1 MTPHDD
7 YPSHEQTFAAAE
19 SRIELAQQ
27 LLARAEPVVEGDA
40 AWLYL
45 TKTRHLPADT
55 VRAALPELRLITP
68 LIEGRAASDYG
79 VASLLRDRDG
89 EISGL
94 QLAFVDVTGAPSAK
108 APKRQT
114 YALREHGVRDGTF
127 RAGGGPGDV
136 AYICEGYLEKPLAVA
151 ALGIGPVYG
160 AGGRAILGCAPP
172 PEPEVVLVTDR
183 RPDDTVVDLKTG
195 LTAADLHDRDYKRA
209 ADLLLLAG
217 KAVSVTPD
225 PPICAHG
232 CKDADD
238 VLVKHGPIL
247 LEEWIRRAQ
256 PVGSLSLDGEARRIA
271 RIADP
276 LERDRETTAAAKRL
290 KVRVG
295 VLREAVRRYHDGGAD
310 RPTED
315 LAPGSAMVFEDLAPA
330 AERQDGARLLDDVAD
345 AIRRHAFLDQ
355 SDRVKCVLWTVH
367 GHRRFLGNTTVL
379 PRLVITAASP
389 DSGKSTLAVTI
400 QCLSDIAE
408 HMVSPT
414 PANIFRTIEALNC
427 ACLLDEADAWYP
439 RNEALREIVNA
450 GFTVEGATV
459 LRVEDVGRGAKRV
472 LEPRRFSVFA
482 PIAVIGNNLERVL
495 AWTILSRALIVRMRP
510 ARVREVAEDIFGNRE
525 AVARLRILAGRIK
538 RWVADSELAL
548 SVADPGNARGR
559 DQPSEADLAA
569 DARDCRQGWRELAEA
584 GARGT
589 RGRSSAGTRS
599 GPRRAAAARYPRCH
613 RGSWPDGR

>member
-1 MTPHDD
+1 M
-7 YPSHEQTFAAAE
+7 
-19 SRIELAQQ
+19 
-27 LLARAEPVVEGDA
+27 
-40 AWLYL
+40 
-45 TKTRHLPADT
+45 
-55 VRAALPELRLITP
+55 
-68 LIEGRAASDYG
+68 
-79 VASLLRDRDG
+79 
-89 EISGL
+89 
-94 QLAFVDVTGAPSAK
+94 
-108 APKRQT
+108 
-114 YALREHGVRDGTF
+114 
-127 RAGGGPGDV
+127 
-136 AYICEGYLEKPLAVA
+136 
-151 ALGIGPVYG
+151 
-160 AGGRAILGCAPP
+160 
-172 PEPEVVLVTDR
+172 VLVTDR

-209 ADLLLLAG
+209 ADLLAG

-232 CKDADD
+232 CKMRTTSWSSTA
-238 VLVKHGPIL
+238 IL

-256 PVGSLSLDGEARRIA
+256 PVDSLSLDGEARRIA

-295 VLREAVRRYHDGGAD
+295 VLREAVRRYRDGGAD
-310 RPTED
+310 RPTETWRPAQRWCSRTWPRR
-315 LAPGSAMVFEDLAPA
+315 LSARTAPGCSTTWPTLS
-330 AERQDGARLLDDVAD
+330 DGMLSWT
-345 AIRRHAFLDQ
+345 RRPG
-355 SDRVKCVLWTVH
+355 KCVLWTVH

-510 ARVREVAEDIFGNRE
+510 ACVREVAEDIFGNRRRSPGCASWRGGSSWWE
-525 AVARLRILAGRIK
+525 PRAG
-538 RWVADSELAL
+538 AL
-548 SVADPGNARGR
+548 GRHPGNAGGR

-569 DARDCRQGWRELAEA
+569 DARDCRPGLGTGRGWR
-584 GARGT
+584 AR
-589 RGRSSAGTRS
+589 RSR
-599 GPRRAAAARYPRCH
+599 PI
-613 RGSWPDGR
+613 